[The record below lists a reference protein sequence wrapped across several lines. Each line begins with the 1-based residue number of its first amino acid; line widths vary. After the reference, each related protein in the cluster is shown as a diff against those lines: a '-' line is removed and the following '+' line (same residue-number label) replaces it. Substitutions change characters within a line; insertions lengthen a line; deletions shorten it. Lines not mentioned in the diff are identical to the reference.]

1 MAQFL
6 LAGVAMG
13 CIYALVALGFVLIYN
28 ATQGLNFAQGEFVML
43 GAFGLYAALAAGLP
57 YWLAVP
63 AALLGMAVLG
73 YVFQRLVFY
82 PLRDRSWVFFVIATI
97 GFSIMARNAALLIW
111 GPNTLQVPSFL
122 SAAPILIA
130 GMMLAPEKAAII
142 LVTFAVLALQYGL
155 FFHTDLGRR
164 MRASAQNAEMAQLI
178 GIRPRRMIALTFML
192 SAALAGVAGI
202 LVAPIFMIDPQMG
215 GSVILK
221 AFIAIIIGGFGSIPG
236 AVVGGLLV
244 GVLEILVAVYVSSV
258 YKDAISFAVLM
269 FFLCACP
276 RGIFGEA
283 SAERV

>member
-1 MAQFL
+1 
-6 LAGVAMG
+6 MG

-82 PLRDRSWVFFVIATI
+82 PLRDRSWIFFVIATI

-122 SAAPILIA
+122 SATPIMIA
-130 GMMLAPEKAAII
+130 GVMLAPEKAAII
-142 LVTFAVLALQYGL
+142 IVTFVVLALQYGL

-164 MRASAQNAEMAQLI
+164 MRASAQNAEMAQLV
-178 GIRPRRMIALTFML
+178 GIRPRQMIALTFML
-192 SAALAGVAGI
+192 SAALAGIAGI
-202 LVAPIFMIDPQMG
+202 LVAPLFMIDPQMG

-236 AVVGGLLV
+236 AVLGGLLV

-258 YKDAISFAVLM
+258 YKDAISFGVLM

>member
-1 MAQFL
+1 VVQFL
-6 LAGVAMG
+6 LAGIAMG

-43 GAFGLYAALAAGLP
+43 GAFGLYAGLEAGLP
-57 YWLAVP
+57 YWLAVA
-63 AALLGMAVLG
+63 AALLAMAVLG

-82 PLRDRSWVFFVIATI
+82 PLRDRSWIFFVIATI
-97 GFSIMARNAALLIW
+97 GFSIIARSAALLIW
-111 GPNTLQVPSFL
+111 GPNTLQAPSFL
-122 SAAPILIA
+122 PPAPI
-130 GMMLAPEKAAII
+130 MLAGVALAPQKAAII
-142 LVTFAVLALQYGL
+142 AVTLVVLALQYGL
-155 FFHTDLGRR
+155 FFHTDLGHR

-178 GIRPRRMIALTFML
+178 GIRPRQMIALTFML
-192 SAALAGVAGI
+192 SAALAGIAGI

-236 AVVGGLLV
+236 AVVGGILV

-269 FFLCACP
+269 GFLVVRP
-276 RGIFGEA
+276 SGIFGEPV
-283 SAERV
+283 AERV

>member
-1 MAQFL
+1 MVQFL

-43 GAFGLYAALAAGLP
+43 GAFGLYAALDAGLP

-82 PLRDRSWVFFVIATI
+82 PLRDRSWIFFVIATI

-111 GPNTLQVPSFL
+111 GPNTLQVPCFL
-122 SAAPILIA
+122 SATPIMVA
-130 GMMLAPEKAAII
+130 GEVLAPEKAAII
-142 LVTFAVLALQYGL
+142 IVTFVVLALQYGL

-164 MRASAQNAEMAQLI
+164 MRASAQNADMAQLL
-178 GIRPRRMIALTFML
+178 GIRPRQMIALTFML
-192 SAALAGVAGI
+192 SAVLAGIAGI

-236 AVVGGLLV
+236 AVAGGLLV
-244 GVLEILVAVYVSSV
+244 GVLEILVAVYISSV
-258 YKDAISFAVLM
+258 YKDAISFGVLM
-269 FFLCACP
+269 FFLCAFP